1 MNKEFWNKLPSEE
14 KTKAIRHFLKSQEL
28 VDFDYD
34 KVKAQYEKITSE
46 LGDKAWC
53 YFCQLENPMLE
64 LSAIDPVL
72 SYLVYSL
79 LFTKHKYNVEG
90 KEVEDTIPILGFRV
104 DTIFQNK
111 AAVMNLSDS
120 EKQVL
125 AEAIR
130 IIQDKL

>member
-28 VDFDYD
+28 IDFDYD

-53 YFCQLENPMLE
+53 YFCHLPNPMLE
-64 LSAIDPVL
+64 LTNIDPVL

-79 LFTKHKYNVEG
+79 LFTKYKYNVDG

-104 DTIFQNK
+104 DSIYNSK
-111 AAVMNLSDS
+111 AAVMNFSDS

-125 AEAIR
+125 AEAMR

>member
-28 VDFDYD
+28 EDFDYD

-53 YFCQLENPMLE
+53 YFCQLDNPILE

-79 LFTKHKYNVEG
+79 LFTKHKYIVEG

-111 AAVMNLSDS
+111 AAVMNFSDS

-130 IIQDKL
+130 IIKDKL

>member
-1 MNKEFWNKLPSEE
+1 MNKEFWNNLSSEE

-34 KVKAQYEKITSE
+34 KIKAQYEKITSE

-79 LFTKHKYNVEG
+79 MFTTHKYNVDG
-90 KEVEDTIPILGFRV
+90 KEVEDTIPLLGFRV
-104 DTIFQNK
+104 DSIFNSK
-111 AAVMNLSDS
+111 AAVMNFSDG

-125 AEAIR
+125 VEAMR
-130 IIQDKL
+130 IIQDKV

>member
-1 MNKEFWNKLPSEE
+1 MNKEFWNRLPSEE

-28 VDFDYD
+28 EDFDYD
-34 KVKAQYEKITSE
+34 KIKAQYEKITSE

-53 YFCQLENPMLE
+53 YFCQLENPILE

-111 AAVMNLSDS
+111 AAVMNFSDS

-130 IIQDKL
+130 IIKDKL